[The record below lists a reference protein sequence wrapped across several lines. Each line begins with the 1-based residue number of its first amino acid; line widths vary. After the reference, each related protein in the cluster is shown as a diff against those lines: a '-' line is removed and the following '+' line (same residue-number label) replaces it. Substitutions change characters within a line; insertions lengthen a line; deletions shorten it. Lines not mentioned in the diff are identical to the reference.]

1 MEEIGGDRV
10 TLRPWRTE
18 DAAFVYDLYSRWE
31 VVRYLG
37 HEPKVMAE
45 PARAEALLARLRA
58 TNDPVLGYWAVEA
71 SETKE
76 LLGTVMLQNIR
87 LSGREQE
94 PSEVEIGWHFHP
106 AAWGRGYA
114 TEAAKL
120 VLQHGFSSGVK
131 QIIAV
136 VLPENSASH
145 RICRRLGMKDEG
157 VTDRYYDADY
167 NVFVARRISD

>member
-1 MEEIGGDRV
+1 MEEMGGDRV
-10 TLRPWRTE
+10 RLRPWRTE
-18 DAAFVYDLYSRWE
+18 DAAFVYDLYSRRD
-31 VVRYLG
+31 VVQYLG
-37 HEPKVMAE
+37 HEPKVMSE

-71 SETKE
+71 SETKD

-87 LSGREQE
+87 PSGTEQA
-94 PSEVEIGWHFHP
+94 PIEVEIGWHFHP

-120 VLQHGFSSGVK
+120 LLQHGFSSGVK

-136 VLPENSASH
+136 ALPANSASH
-145 RICRRLGMKDEG
+145 RICRRLGMTDEG
-157 VTDRYYDADY
+157 ITDRYYDADY
-167 NVFVARRISD
+167 NVFAARSISD